1 MKDNR
6 GMTLIEVV
14 ISLLIVSTA
23 SLIMVIGFNT
33 TINMFSSANSY
44 KNSVNDEV
52 SALKGDLVVKDN
64 LTKTTESAKYIIK
77 DENNVEVVGEVSKVS
92 SNDDKS
98 SLSLFEI
105 VDEDDNK

>member
-1 MKDNR
+1 MKNNR

-44 KNSVNDEV
+44 KNSVDDEV
-52 SALKGDLVVKDN
+52 SALKGDLQIKDN
-64 LTKTTESAKYIIK
+64 LTKTTESAKYIIE
-77 DENNVEVVGEVSKVS
+77 DDNYVEVIGELSKVS

-105 VDEDDNK
+105 VDKNDNE